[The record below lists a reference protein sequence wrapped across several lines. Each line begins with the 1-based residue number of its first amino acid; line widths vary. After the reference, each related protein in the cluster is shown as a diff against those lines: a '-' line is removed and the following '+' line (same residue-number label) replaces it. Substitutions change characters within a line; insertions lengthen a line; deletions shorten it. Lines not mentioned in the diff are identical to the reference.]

1 MATLGEMFANENV
14 KKVETHPQ
22 RVTKWIHYTKLCDH
36 PEQYCNEKNKEEI
49 IQLTVLIH
57 SGKEIILILNPMH
70 IITNFINKII
80 THNHPFRT
88 GLQYNCYF
96 VVKKKKFHLQLIKL
110 YLEFPFL
117 SDYIIPYLLFD
128 I

>member
-49 IQLTVLIH
+49 IQLAKLLIQRCIIALQPKQCCH
-57 SGKEIILILNPMH
+57 KHMQQFTKLLLNMMAQNTIFGIEIH
-70 IITNFINKII
+70 ITNIQI
-80 THNHPFRT
+80 
-88 GLQYNCYF
+88 L
-96 VVKKKKFHLQLIKL
+96 
-110 YLEFPFL
+110 LEN
-117 SDYIIPYLLFD
+117 LLMAY
-128 I
+128 